1 MPAGGGENIVWYAAG
16 EGHAGC
22 HQIWRCGLTV
32 RGNSS
37 AEIGVKVWRI
47 AYSGAL
53 NLASLGFGSTLGDG
67 RWHLC
72 LPGGA
77 PQSPQIVY
85 AASSR
90 ALCQLEKRVHC
101 NGATPKN
108 MALMRMELPENAVC
122 FEAENPGL
130 QPDWRAQQAR
140 TQHLGMH
147 WLASKASLALWVP
160 SFVEPAER
168 NLLIN
173 PAHVDYAQI
182 KLVVEKNPFLFDP
195 RLF

>member
-1 MPAGGGENIVWYAAG
+1 MTVSVRTEAQTGI
-16 EGHAGC
+16 HA
-22 HQIWRCGLTV
+22 
-32 RGNSS
+32 
-37 AEIGVKVWRI
+37 WRI

-67 RWHLC
+67 RWHM
-72 LPGGA
+72 GA

-101 NGATPKN
+101 NGAAPKN
-108 MALMRMELPENAVC
+108 MALMRLELPENAVC
-122 FEAENPGL
+122 LDAENLGL
-130 QPDWRAQQAR
+130 QSDWPHWRFQQAK
-140 TQHLGMH
+140 TQQLGMH

-173 PAHVDYAQI
+173 PAHADYSKI
-182 KLVVEKNPFLFDP
+182 KLVIEKNPFVFDP

>member
-1 MPAGGGENIVWYAAG
+1 LAAG
-16 EGHAGC
+16 VASKVH
-22 HQIWRCGLTV
+22 
-32 RGNSS
+32 
-37 AEIGVKVWRI
+37 VWRI

-67 RWHLC
+67 RWHQC
-72 LPGGA
+72 LNGGA
-77 PQSPQIVY
+77 PLPSSISPQVVY

-101 NGATPKN
+101 NGFAPKN
-108 MALMRMELPENAVC
+108 MALMRLELPENAVC
-122 FEAENPGL
+122 LEAENLGL

-140 TQHLGMH
+140 TQQSGMH
-147 WLASKASLALWVP
+147 WLASKASLGLWVP

-173 PAHVDYAQI
+173 PAHPDYFQI
-182 KLVVEKNPFLFDP
+182 KLVIEKNPFMFDP